1 MRPRRVIAS
10 LIFSV
15 AITSCIPMA
24 AEPMPL
30 PPDVQRRVSS
40 VLLARSIR
48 AYSAMA
54 LAGSNCLVKSGQLQ
68 QAEADRALAISLEE
82 LGISPAVLLNPLVQK
97 VSPQLMEL
105 LLEDC
110 TLDPERQQEALS
122 MMRDDL

>member
-1 MRPRRVIAS
+1 
-10 LIFSV
+10 
-15 AITSCIPMA
+15 
-24 AEPMPL
+24 
-30 PPDVQRRVSS
+30 
-40 VLLARSIR
+40 
-48 AYSAMA
+48 MA

-68 QAEADRALAISLEE
+68 QAQADRALAISLEE